1 MLNKIPKSLSAMC
14 MVVVIGLLTWGFAY
28 AKANPD
34 SLQFTGKNN
43 AEVTLFAD
51 KQDFM
56 QSDFETDNEHESQ
69 NLEIG
74 KVIVSNGVEEIV
86 FAIGTDGSYITI
98 PASE

>member
-1 MLNKIPKSLSAMC
+1 MLSKIPKSLSAIC
-14 MVVVIGLLTWGFAY
+14 MAVIIGLLTWGFAY
-28 AKANPD
+28 AKANPCP
-34 SLQFTGKNN
+34 LQFTGKNN

-51 KQDFM
+51 KQDLI
-56 QSDFETDNEHESQ
+56 QSDFMTDNEHESE

-74 KVIVSNGVEEIV
+74 QVIVSNGVEEIV